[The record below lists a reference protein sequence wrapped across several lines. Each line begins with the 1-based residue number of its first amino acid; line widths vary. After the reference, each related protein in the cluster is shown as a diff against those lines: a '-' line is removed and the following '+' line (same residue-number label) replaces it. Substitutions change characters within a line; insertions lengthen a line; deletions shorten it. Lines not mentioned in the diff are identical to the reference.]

1 MEKGGADIVEM
12 TKESEEAPFL
22 LVVPHLKQKTNTVI
36 ITEKPQALFQLN
48 TYVQCMYMYIG

>member
-36 ITEKPQALFQLN
+36 IIQRRHRHFSSQI
-48 TYVQCMYMYIG
+48 CMYMYIG